1 MVQKQKTASA
11 WAGLPCSFSTSKVS
25 YLSAWPGEEGGGG
38 VQAWRTLLLGFQ
50 RAASLLQRANL
61 PQELSLL
68 APRMRTAQG
77 DHSSSRKRCN
87 SEAAW
92 MHRLRDLPSSR
103 LLAEGKPNFAS
114 TEQGRKLRHK
124 QEGKC
129 AWSHPNS
136 AKRSTDPQGQAHAA
150 TEHVWN
156 REFFVRVQGERSQP
170 QHNTYPCHRERPP
183 SRRKRR
189 GFGKAGCIEGRAD
202 GVLAEGAEP
211 SSRQMLCSQPLNRS
225 QQSNFCGFTSK
236 AG

>member
-1 MVQKQKTASA
+1 MAQKQKTASA

-25 YLSAWPGEEGGGG
+25 YLSAWPGEERGGG

-50 RAASLLQRANL
+50 RAASLLQGAHL
-61 PQELSLL
+61 PQELRLL

-87 SEAAW
+87 PEAAW
-92 MHRLRDLPSSR
+92 LRRLRDLPSSR

-114 TEQGRKLRHK
+114 TEQARKLRHK

-129 AWSHPNS
+129 ASSHPNQCQKEHRSPGPGFCLWLMLPRSMFETENFLCVCRVS
-136 AKRSTDPQGQAHAA
+136 AASA
-150 TEHVWN
+150 
-156 REFFVRVQGERSQP
+156 
-170 QHNTYPCHRERPP
+170 QHLPLRPP

-189 GFGKAGCIEGRAD
+189 GFGKAGCIEGRAG
-202 GVLAEGAEP
+202 GVLAAGTEP

-225 QQSNFCGFTSK
+225 QQTNFCGFTSK